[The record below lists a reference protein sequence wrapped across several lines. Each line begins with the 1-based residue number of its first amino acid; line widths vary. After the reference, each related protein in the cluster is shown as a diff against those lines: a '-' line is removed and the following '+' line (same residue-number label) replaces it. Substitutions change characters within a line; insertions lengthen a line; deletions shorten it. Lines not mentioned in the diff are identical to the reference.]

1 MCETGI
7 KICGMRRIED
17 IEAAN
22 ACRPDYIG
30 FILSPGF
37 RRSVTPEA
45 AEQLAR
51 RLAPGIL
58 KVGVFVNESVERV
71 ASAAGF
77 LDLIQLHGSEDNA
90 YIRDLRGRL
99 MTTNDPRGRMMQLH
113 GSEDNAYIRDLRGRL
128 MTTNDPRGRMMTND
142 PRGRLM
148 TNDPRGRL
156 LIQAFRIRCVDDLKT
171 AMESEADYLLL
182 DNGTG
187 TGEAFDWSLI
197 SDAEELM
204 CGEAARPWILAGGL
218 GPDNVAEAVRRFRP
232 YAVDLSSGAETD
244 GWKDPEKMARCVQ
257 AVREAGREGGR

>member
-22 ACRPDYIG
+22 ACRPDFIG

-77 LDLIQLHGSEDNA
+77 LDLIQLHGKEDNA

-99 MTTNDPRGRMMQLH
+99 MTTNDPRGHM
-113 GSEDNAYIRDLRGRL
+113 AT
-128 MTTNDPRGRMMTND
+128 MT
-142 PRGRLM
+142 

-156 LIQAFRIRCVDDLKT
+156 LIQAFRIRCANDLKR

-197 SDAEELM
+197 RDAEALKR
-204 CGEAARPWILAGGL
+204 GAAAKPWILAGGL

-232 YAVDLSSGAETD
+232 FAVDLSSGAETD

-257 AVREAGREGGR
+257 AVREAGREGASTRR

>member
-1 MCETGI
+1 MSETRI

-37 RRSVTPEA
+37 RRSVTPEE

-90 YIRDLRGRL
+90 YIRDLRGRMATSDPRGL
-99 MTTNDPRGRMMQLH
+99 LEATNDPRGRM
-113 GSEDNAYIRDLRGRL
+113 
-128 MTTNDPRGRMMTND
+128 TKPV
-142 PRGRLM
+142 
-148 TNDPRGRL
+148 
-156 LIQAFRIRCVDDLKT
+156 IQAFRIRCADDLKR

-197 SDAEELM
+197 SEAETQQS
-204 CGEAARPWILAGGL
+204 GAAARPWILAGGL

-232 YAVDLSSGAETD
+232 FAVDLSSGAETD

-257 AVREAGREGGR
+257 AVREAGREMIRQGG

>member
-7 KICGMRRIED
+7 KICGMRRVED

-58 KVGVFVNESVERV
+58 KVGVFVNESVENV
-71 ASAAGF
+71 AAAAGF
-77 LDLIQLHGSEDNA
+77 LDMIQLHGKEDNA

-99 MTTNDPRGRMMQLH
+99 TT
-113 GSEDNAYIRDLRGRL
+113 
-128 MTTNDPRGRMMTND
+128 TND

-148 TNDPRGRL
+148 TNDPKGRL
-156 LIQAFRIRCVDDLKT
+156 LIQAFRIRCANDLKR

-197 SDAEELM
+197 RDAEALKR
-204 CGEAARPWILAGGL
+204 GEAARPWILAGGL

-257 AVREAGREGGR
+257 AVREAGRETGR

>member
-1 MCETGI
+1 MKDTREVAVMFETRI

-37 RRSVTPEA
+37 RRSVTPEE
-45 AEQLAR
+45 AEQLALK
-51 RLAPGIL
+51 LAPEIL
-58 KVGVFVNESVERV
+58 KVGVFVNENIDRVVE
-71 ASAAGF
+71 AAGF
-77 LDLIQLHGSEDNA
+77 LDLIQLHGKEDNS
-90 YIRDLRGRL
+90 YIRELRGRL
-99 MTTNDPRGRMMQLH
+99 MGTNAPARTNDPGGRSATTNDPRGR
-113 GSEDNAYIRDLRGRL
+113 S
-128 MTTNDPRGRMMTND
+128 
-142 PRGRLM
+142 
-148 TNDPRGRL
+148 
-156 LIQAFRIRCVDDLKT
+156 LIQAFRIKCADDLKK

-197 SDAEELM
+197 SDADEQQSM
-204 CGEAARPWILAGGL
+204 DDNRPWILAGGL

-244 GWKDPEKMARCVQ
+244 GWKDPEKMAKCVQ
-257 AVREAGREGGR
+257 AVRLAGSRTSEQSEKTAAN

>member
-1 MCETGI
+1 MQSTPEVEVMCETGI
-7 KICGMRRIED
+7 KICGMRRKED

-45 AEQLAR
+45 AELLAR

-58 KVGVFVNESVERV
+58 KVGVFVNESVEKV

-77 LDLIQLHGSEDNA
+77 LDMIQLHGNEDNA

-99 MTTNDPRGRMMQLH
+99 MTTNDPRGR
-113 GSEDNAYIRDLRGRL
+113 L
-128 MTTNDPRGRMMTND
+128 MTT
-142 PRGRLM
+142 

-156 LIQAFRIRCVDDLKT
+156 LIQAFRIRCADDLKR

-197 SDAEELM
+197 SGVKAQQPET
-204 CGEAARPWILAGGL
+204 AVRPWILAGGL
-218 GPDNVAEAVRRFRP
+218 GADNVAEAVRRFRP

-257 AVREAGREGGR
+257 AVREAGREMIRQGG

>member
-22 ACRPDYIG
+22 ACRPDFIG

-45 AEQLAR
+45 AELLAR

-58 KVGVFVNESVERV
+58 KVGVFVNESVEKV

-77 LDLIQLHGSEDNA
+77 LDMIQLHGNEDNA

-99 MTTNDPRGRMMQLH
+99 MTTNDPRGRVAQ
-113 GSEDNAYIRDLRGRL
+113 
-128 MTTNDPRGRMMTND
+128 PV
-142 PRGRLM
+142 
-148 TNDPRGRL
+148 
-156 LIQAFRIRCVDDLKT
+156 IQAFRIRCADDLKR

-197 SDAEELM
+197 SGVKAQQP
-204 CGEAARPWILAGGL
+204 GTAVRPWILAGGL
-218 GPDNVAEAVRRFRP
+218 GADNVAEAVRRFRP
-232 YAVDLSSGAETD
+232 FAVDLSSGAETD

-257 AVREAGREGGR
+257 AVREAGRENSR

>member
-7 KICGMRRIED
+7 KICGMRRKED

-22 ACRPDYIG
+22 ACRPDFIG
-30 FILSPGF
+30 FILSSGF

-45 AEQLAR
+45 AELLAGQ
-51 RLAPGIL
+51 LAPGIL

-71 ASAAGF
+71 VSVAGF
-77 LDLIQLHGSEDNA
+77 LDMIQLHGSEDNA
-90 YIRDLRGRL
+90 YIRDLRGQL
-99 MTTNDPRGRMMQLH
+99 VTTNDPR
-113 GSEDNAYIRDLRGRL
+113 ARL
-128 MTTNDPRGRMMTND
+128 TTINDPRVRVTK
-142 PRGRLM
+142 PV
-148 TNDPRGRL
+148 
-156 LIQAFRIRCVDDLKT
+156 IQAFRIRCADDLKR

-197 SDAEELM
+197 SDAEALK
-204 CGEAARPWILAGGL
+204 CREAARPWILAGGL

-257 AVREAGREGGR
+257 AVREAGREMIRQGG

>member
-1 MCETGI
+1 VEMMCETGI
-7 KICGMRRIED
+7 KICGMRRKED

-37 RRSVTPEA
+37 RRSVTPED
-45 AEQLAR
+45 AELLAR

-58 KVGVFVNESVERV
+58 KVGVFVNESVEKV
-71 ASAAGF
+71 VEAAGF

-90 YIRDLRGRL
+90 YRRDLRGRMATSDPRGL
-99 MTTNDPRGRMMQLH
+99 LEATNDPRGRM
-113 GSEDNAYIRDLRGRL
+113 
-128 MTTNDPRGRMMTND
+128 TKPV
-142 PRGRLM
+142 
-148 TNDPRGRL
+148 
-156 LIQAFRIRCVDDLKT
+156 IQAFRIRSADDLKR

-197 SDAEELM
+197 SDAEVLM
-204 CGEAARPWILAGGL
+204 CGEAAKPWILAGGL
-218 GPDNVAEAVRRFRP
+218 GPDNVAEAVRRFKP
-232 YAVDLSSGAETD
+232 FAVDLSSGAETD

-257 AVREAGREGGR
+257 AVREAGRENSR

>member
-22 ACRPDYIG
+22 ACRPDFIG

-58 KVGVFVNESVERV
+58 KVGVFVNESVEKV

-77 LDLIQLHGSEDNA
+77 LDMIQLHGNEDNA

-99 MTTNDPRGRMMQLH
+99 MTTNDPRGR
-113 GSEDNAYIRDLRGRL
+113 AA
-128 MTTNDPRGRMMTND
+128 T
-142 PRGRLM
+142 

-156 LIQAFRIRCVDDLKT
+156 LIQAFRIRCANDLKR

-197 SDAEELM
+197 RDAEALKR
-204 CGEAARPWILAGGL
+204 GAAAKPWILAGGL
-218 GPDNVAEAVRRFRP
+218 GPDNVAEAVRRFKP
-232 YAVDLSSGAETD
+232 FAVDLSSGAETD

-257 AVREAGREGGR
+257 AVREAGREGASTRR

>member
-22 ACRPDYIG
+22 ACRPDFIG

-45 AEQLAR
+45 AERLAR

-77 LDLIQLHGSEDNA
+77 LDLIQLHGKEDNA

-99 MTTNDPRGRMMQLH
+99 MTTNDPRGR
-113 GSEDNAYIRDLRGRL
+113 
-128 MTTNDPRGRMMTND
+128 
-142 PRGRLM
+142 
-148 TNDPRGRL
+148 
-156 LIQAFRIRCVDDLKT
+156 
-171 AMESEADYLLL
+171 EADYLLL

-197 SDAEELM
+197 RDAEALKR
-204 CGEAARPWILAGGL
+204 GAAAKPWILAGGL

-232 YAVDLSSGAETD
+232 FAVDLSSGAETD

-257 AVREAGREGGR
+257 AVREAGREGASTRR

>member
-22 ACRPDYIG
+22 ACRPDFIG

-37 RRSVTPEA
+37 RRSVTPED
-45 AEQLAR
+45 AELLAR

-58 KVGVFVNESVERV
+58 KVGVFVNESVEKV
-71 ASAAGF
+71 AAAAGF

-99 MTTNDPRGRMMQLH
+99 ATTNDPRGR
-113 GSEDNAYIRDLRGRL
+113 AA
-128 MTTNDPRGRMMTND
+128 T
-142 PRGRLM
+142 

-156 LIQAFRIRCVDDLKT
+156 LIQAFRIRSADDLKR

-197 SDAEELM
+197 SDAEVLM
-204 CGEAARPWILAGGL
+204 CGEAAKPWILAGGL
-218 GPDNVAEAVRRFRP
+218 GPDNVAEAVRRFKP
-232 YAVDLSSGAETD
+232 FAVDLSSGAETD

-257 AVREAGREGGR
+257 AVREAGRENSR

>member
-7 KICGMRRIED
+7 KICGMRRKED

-37 RRSVTPEA
+37 RRSVTPEE

-58 KVGVFVNESVERV
+58 KVGVFVNESVEKV
-71 ASAAGF
+71 VEAAGF

-90 YIRDLRGRL
+90 YIRDLRGRMATSDPRGL
-99 MTTNDPRGRMMQLH
+99 LEATNDPRGRM
-113 GSEDNAYIRDLRGRL
+113 
-128 MTTNDPRGRMMTND
+128 TKPV
-142 PRGRLM
+142 
-148 TNDPRGRL
+148 
-156 LIQAFRIRCVDDLKT
+156 IQAFRIRSADDLKR

-197 SDAEELM
+197 SDAEVLM
-204 CGEAARPWILAGGL
+204 CGEAAKPWILAGGL

-244 GWKDPEKMARCVQ
+244 GWKDPKKMVRCVQ
-257 AVREAGREGGR
+257 AVREAGR

>member
-7 KICGMRRIED
+7 KICGMRRKED

-58 KVGVFVNESVERV
+58 KVGVFVNESVEKV
-71 ASAAGF
+71 AAAAGF

-99 MTTNDPRGRMMQLH
+99 ATTNDPRGR
-113 GSEDNAYIRDLRGRL
+113 AA
-128 MTTNDPRGRMMTND
+128 T
-142 PRGRLM
+142 

-156 LIQAFRIRCVDDLKT
+156 LIQAFRIRSADDLKR
-171 AMESEADYLLL
+171 AKESEADYLLL

-197 SDAEELM
+197 SDAEVLM
-204 CGEAARPWILAGGL
+204 CGEAAKPWILAGGL
-218 GPDNVAEAVRRFRP
+218 GPDNVAEAVRRFKP
-232 YAVDLSSGAETD
+232 FAVDLSSGAETD

-257 AVREAGREGGR
+257 AVREAGRENSR

>member
-22 ACRPDYIG
+22 ACRPDFIG

-45 AEQLAR
+45 AERLAR

-77 LDLIQLHGSEDNA
+77 LDLIQLHGKEDNA
-90 YIRDLRGRL
+90 YIRDLRGRMATSDPRGL
-99 MTTNDPRGRMMQLH
+99 LEATNDPRGRM
-113 GSEDNAYIRDLRGRL
+113 
-128 MTTNDPRGRMMTND
+128 TKPV
-142 PRGRLM
+142 
-148 TNDPRGRL
+148 
-156 LIQAFRIRCVDDLKT
+156 IQAFRIRSADDLKR

-197 SDAEELM
+197 RDAEALKR
-204 CGEAARPWILAGGL
+204 GAAAKPWILAGGL

-232 YAVDLSSGAETD
+232 FAVDLSSGAETD

-257 AVREAGREGGR
+257 AVREAGREGASTRR

>member
-7 KICGMRRIED
+7 KICGMRRKED

-37 RRSVTPEA
+37 RRSVTPED
-45 AEQLAR
+45 AELLAR

-58 KVGVFVNESVERV
+58 KVGVFVNESVEKV
-71 ASAAGF
+71 AAAAGF

-99 MTTNDPRGRMMQLH
+99 ATTNDPRGR
-113 GSEDNAYIRDLRGRL
+113 AA
-128 MTTNDPRGRMMTND
+128 T
-142 PRGRLM
+142 

-156 LIQAFRIRCVDDLKT
+156 LIQAFRIRSADDLKR

-197 SDAEELM
+197 SDAEVLM
-204 CGEAARPWILAGGL
+204 CGEAAKPWILAGGL
-218 GPDNVAEAVRRFRP
+218 GPDNVAEAVRRFKP
-232 YAVDLSSGAETD
+232 FAVDLSSGAETD
-244 GWKDPEKMARCVQ
+244 GWKDPEKMTRCVQ
-257 AVREAGREGGR
+257 AVREAGRENSR

>member
-7 KICGMRRIED
+7 KICGMRRKED

-37 RRSVTPEA
+37 RRSVTPEE

-58 KVGVFVNESVERV
+58 KVGVFVNESVEKV
-71 ASAAGF
+71 AAAAGF
-77 LDLIQLHGSEDNA
+77 LDMIQLHGSEDNA
-90 YIRDLRGRL
+90 YIRDLRGRMATSDPRGL
-99 MTTNDPRGRMMQLH
+99 LEATNDPRGRM
-113 GSEDNAYIRDLRGRL
+113 
-128 MTTNDPRGRMMTND
+128 TKPV
-142 PRGRLM
+142 
-148 TNDPRGRL
+148 
-156 LIQAFRIRCVDDLKT
+156 IQAFRIRSADDLKR

-197 SDAEELM
+197 RDAEALKR
-204 CGEAARPWILAGGL
+204 GAAAKPWILAGGL

-244 GWKDPEKMARCVQ
+244 GWKDPEKMVRCVQ
-257 AVREAGREGGR
+257 AVREAGR

>member
-7 KICGMRRIED
+7 KICGMRRKED

-22 ACRPDYIG
+22 ACRPDFIG

-77 LDLIQLHGSEDNA
+77 LDLIQLHGKEDNA

-99 MTTNDPRGRMMQLH
+99 MTTNDPRGHM
-113 GSEDNAYIRDLRGRL
+113 A
-128 MTTNDPRGRMMTND
+128 TTND

-148 TNDPRGRL
+148 TTNDPRGRL
-156 LIQAFRIRCVDDLKT
+156 LIQAFRIRCANDLKR

-197 SDAEELM
+197 RDAEALKR
-204 CGEAARPWILAGGL
+204 GAAAKPWILAGGL

-232 YAVDLSSGAETD
+232 FAVDLSSGAETD

-257 AVREAGREGGR
+257 AVREAGREGASTRR

>member
-37 RRSVTPEA
+37 RRSVTLEA

-77 LDLIQLHGSEDNA
+77 LDMIQLHGNEDNA

-99 MTTNDPRGRMMQLH
+99 MTTNDPRGR
-113 GSEDNAYIRDLRGRL
+113 AA
-128 MTTNDPRGRMMTND
+128 T
-142 PRGRLM
+142 

-156 LIQAFRIRCVDDLKT
+156 LIQAFRIRCANDLKR

-197 SDAEELM
+197 RDAEALKH
-204 CGEAARPWILAGGL
+204 GAAAKPWILAGGL

-232 YAVDLSSGAETD
+232 FAVDLSSGAETD

-257 AVREAGREGGR
+257 AVREAGREGASTRR

>member
-7 KICGMRRIED
+7 KICGMRRVED

-58 KVGVFVNESVERV
+58 KVGVFVNESVENV
-71 ASAAGF
+71 AAAAGF
-77 LDLIQLHGSEDNA
+77 LDMIQLHGKEDNA

-99 MTTNDPRGRMMQLH
+99 TTTN
-113 GSEDNAYIRDLRGRL
+113 DLRGRL
-128 MTTNDPRGRMMTND
+128 TT
-142 PRGRLM
+142 

-156 LIQAFRIRCVDDLKT
+156 LIQAFRIRCANDLKR

-197 SDAEELM
+197 RDAEALKR
-204 CGEAARPWILAGGL
+204 GAAARPWILAGGL

-257 AVREAGREGGR
+257 AVREAGRETGR

>member
-7 KICGMRRIED
+7 KICGMRRKED

-37 RRSVTPEA
+37 RRSVTPEE

-58 KVGVFVNESVERV
+58 KVGVFVNESVEKV
-71 ASAAGF
+71 VEAAGF

-90 YIRDLRGRL
+90 YIRDLRGR
-99 MTTNDPRGRMMQLH
+99 
-113 GSEDNAYIRDLRGRL
+113 
-128 MTTNDPRGRMMTND
+128 MMTND
-142 PRGRLM
+142 PRGRM
-148 TNDPRGRL
+148 TKPV
-156 LIQAFRIRCVDDLKT
+156 IQAFRIRSADDLKR

-197 SDAEELM
+197 RDAEALKR
-204 CGEAARPWILAGGL
+204 GAAAKPWILAGGL

-244 GWKDPEKMARCVQ
+244 GWKDPEKMVRCVQ
-257 AVREAGREGGR
+257 AVREAGR

>member
-7 KICGMRRIED
+7 KICGMRRKED

-37 RRSVTPEA
+37 RRSVTPED
-45 AEQLAR
+45 AELLAR

-58 KVGVFVNESVERV
+58 KVGVFVN
-71 ASAAGF
+71 
-77 LDLIQLHGSEDNA
+77 
-90 YIRDLRGRL
+90 RGRAA
-99 MTTNDPRGRMMQLH
+99 T
-113 GSEDNAYIRDLRGRL
+113 
-128 MTTNDPRGRMMTND
+128 
-142 PRGRLM
+142 

-156 LIQAFRIRCVDDLKT
+156 LIQAFRIRSADDLKR
-171 AMESEADYLLL
+171 AKESEADYLLL

-197 SDAEELM
+197 SDAEVLM
-204 CGEAARPWILAGGL
+204 CGEAAKPWILAGGL
-218 GPDNVAEAVRRFRP
+218 GPDNVAEAVRRFKP
-232 YAVDLSSGAETD
+232 FAVDLSSGAETD

-257 AVREAGREGGR
+257 AVREAGRENSR

>member
-7 KICGMRRIED
+7 KICGMRRKED

-22 ACRPDYIG
+22 ACRPDFIG

-45 AEQLAR
+45 AEQLPR

-58 KVGVFVNESVERV
+58 KVGVFVNESVEKV

-77 LDLIQLHGSEDNA
+77 LDMIQLHGNEDNA

-99 MTTNDPRGRMMQLH
+99 MTTNDPRGR
-113 GSEDNAYIRDLRGRL
+113 AA
-128 MTTNDPRGRMMTND
+128 T
-142 PRGRLM
+142 

-156 LIQAFRIRCVDDLKT
+156 LIQAFRIRCANDLKR

-197 SDAEELM
+197 RDAEALKH
-204 CGEAARPWILAGGL
+204 GAAAKPWILAGGL

-232 YAVDLSSGAETD
+232 FAVDLSSGAETD

-257 AVREAGREGGR
+257 AVREAGREGASTRR

>member
-22 ACRPDYIG
+22 ACRPDFIG

-37 RRSVTPEA
+37 RRSVTPED
-45 AEQLAR
+45 AELLAR

-77 LDLIQLHGSEDNA
+77 LDLIQLHGKEDNA

-99 MTTNDPRGRMMQLH
+99 MTTNDPRGHM
-113 GSEDNAYIRDLRGRL
+113 A
-128 MTTNDPRGRMMTND
+128 TTND

-148 TNDPRGRL
+148 TTNDPRGRL
-156 LIQAFRIRCVDDLKT
+156 LIQAFRIRCANDLKR

-197 SDAEELM
+197 RDAEALKR
-204 CGEAARPWILAGGL
+204 GAAAKPWILAGGL

-232 YAVDLSSGAETD
+232 FAVDLSSGAETD

-257 AVREAGREGGR
+257 AVREAGREGASTRRERCPEADLENSAVSMFRRH

>member
-22 ACRPDYIG
+22 ACRPDFIG

-58 KVGVFVNESVERV
+58 KVGVFVNESVEKV
-71 ASAAGF
+71 VEAAGF
-77 LDLIQLHGSEDNA
+77 LDLIQLHGKEDNA

-99 MTTNDPRGRMMQLH
+99 MTTNDPRGHM
-113 GSEDNAYIRDLRGRL
+113 A
-128 MTTNDPRGRMMTND
+128 TTND

-148 TNDPRGRL
+148 TTNDPRGRL
-156 LIQAFRIRCVDDLKT
+156 LIQAFRIRCANDLKR

-197 SDAEELM
+197 RDAEALKR
-204 CGEAARPWILAGGL
+204 GAAAKPWILAGGL

-232 YAVDLSSGAETD
+232 FAVDLSSGAETD

-257 AVREAGREGGR
+257 AVREAGREGASTRR

>member
-7 KICGMRRIED
+7 KICGMRRKED

-37 RRSVTPEA
+37 RRSVTPED
-45 AEQLAR
+45 AELLAR

-58 KVGVFVNESVERV
+58 KVGVFVNESVEKV
-71 ASAAGF
+71 AAAAGF

-99 MTTNDPRGRMMQLH
+99 ATTNDPRGR
-113 GSEDNAYIRDLRGRL
+113 AARGRIA
-128 MTTNDPRGRMMTND
+128 TSDPRG
-142 PRGRLM
+142 LLEA

-156 LIQAFRIRCVDDLKT
+156 LIQAFRIRSADDLKR

-197 SDAEELM
+197 SEAETQQS
-204 CGEAARPWILAGGL
+204 GAAARPWILAGGL
-218 GPDNVAEAVRRFRP
+218 GPDNVAEAVRRFKP
-232 YAVDLSSGAETD
+232 FAVDLSSGAETD

-257 AVREAGREGGR
+257 AVREAGRENSR

>member
-7 KICGMRRIED
+7 KICGMRRVED

-58 KVGVFVNESVERV
+58 KVGVFVNESVENV
-71 ASAAGF
+71 AAAAGF
-77 LDLIQLHGSEDNA
+77 LDMIQLHGKEDNA
-90 YIRDLRGRL
+90 YIRDLRGRMATSDPRGL
-99 MTTNDPRGRMMQLH
+99 LEATNDPRGRM
-113 GSEDNAYIRDLRGRL
+113 
-128 MTTNDPRGRMMTND
+128 TKPV
-142 PRGRLM
+142 
-148 TNDPRGRL
+148 
-156 LIQAFRIRCVDDLKT
+156 IQAFRIRSADDLKR

-197 SDAEELM
+197 RDAEALKR
-204 CGEAARPWILAGGL
+204 GEAARPWILAGGL

-257 AVREAGREGGR
+257 AVREAGRETGR

>member
-17 IEAAN
+17 SEAAN
-22 ACRPDYIG
+22 ACRPDFIG

-77 LDLIQLHGSEDNA
+77 LDLIQLHGKEDNA

-99 MTTNDPRGRMMQLH
+99 MTTNDPRGHM
-113 GSEDNAYIRDLRGRL
+113 A
-128 MTTNDPRGRMMTND
+128 T
-142 PRGRLM
+142 

-156 LIQAFRIRCVDDLKT
+156 LIQAFRIRSADDLKR
-171 AMESEADYLLL
+171 ALESEADYLLL

-197 SDAEELM
+197 SDAEVLM
-204 CGEAARPWILAGGL
+204 CGEAAKPWILAGGL
-218 GPDNVAEAVRRFRP
+218 GPDNVAEAVRRFKP
-232 YAVDLSSGAETD
+232 FAVDLSSGAETD
-244 GWKDPEKMARCVQ
+244 GWKDPVKMEQCVR
-257 AVREAGREGGR
+257 AVRNARSGGAAGDI

>member
-1 MCETGI
+1 MSETRI

-37 RRSVTPEA
+37 RRSVTPEE

-58 KVGVFVNESVERV
+58 KVGVFVNESVEKV
-71 ASAAGF
+71 VEAAGF

-90 YIRDLRGRL
+90 YIRDLRGRMATSDPRGL
-99 MTTNDPRGRMMQLH
+99 LEATNDPRGRM
-113 GSEDNAYIRDLRGRL
+113 
-128 MTTNDPRGRMMTND
+128 TKPV
-142 PRGRLM
+142 
-148 TNDPRGRL
+148 
-156 LIQAFRIRCVDDLKT
+156 IQAFRIRSADDLKR

-197 SDAEELM
+197 RDAEALKR
-204 CGEAARPWILAGGL
+204 GAAAKPWILAGGL

-244 GWKDPEKMARCVQ
+244 GWKDPEKMVRCVQ
-257 AVREAGREGGR
+257 AVREAGR

>member
-1 MCETGI
+1 MFETKI

-22 ACRPDYIG
+22 ACRPDFIG

-51 RLAPGIL
+51 KLAPGIL
-58 KVGVFVNESVERV
+58 KVGVFVDESIETV
-71 ASAAGF
+71 ADAAGF
-77 LDLIQLHGSEDNA
+77 LDLIQLHGKEDNS

-99 MTTNDPRGRMMQLH
+99 
-113 GSEDNAYIRDLRGRL
+113 AK
-128 MTTNDPRGRMMTND
+128 
-142 PRGRLM
+142 

-156 LIQAFRIRCVDDLKT
+156 LIQAFRIKCAGDLKR
-171 AMESEADYLLL
+171 AMKSEADYLLL

-197 SDAEELM
+197 NDADVQQS
-204 CGEAARPWILAGGL
+204 GEDNRPWILAGGL
-218 GPDNVAEAVRRFRP
+218 GPDNLAEAVRRYRP
-232 YAVDLSSGAETD
+232 YAVDLSSGAETE
-244 GWKDPEKMARCVQ
+244 GWKDPKKMARCVQ
-257 AVREAGREGGR
+257 AVRETCSELI

>member
-1 MCETGI
+1 MMCETGI
-7 KICGMRRIED
+7 KICGMRRKED

-37 RRSVTPEA
+37 RRSVTPED
-45 AEQLAR
+45 AELLAR

-58 KVGVFVNESVERV
+58 KVGVFVNESVEKV
-71 ASAAGF
+71 AAAAGF

-99 MTTNDPRGRMMQLH
+99 ATTNDPRGR
-113 GSEDNAYIRDLRGRL
+113 AA
-128 MTTNDPRGRMMTND
+128 T
-142 PRGRLM
+142 

-156 LIQAFRIRCVDDLKT
+156 LIQAFRIRSADDLKR
-171 AMESEADYLLL
+171 AKESEADYLLL

-197 SDAEELM
+197 SDAEVLM
-204 CGEAARPWILAGGL
+204 CGEAAKPWILAGGL
-218 GPDNVAEAVRRFRP
+218 GPDNVAEAVRRFKP
-232 YAVDLSSGAETD
+232 FAVDLSSGAETD

-257 AVREAGREGGR
+257 AVREAGRENSR

>member
-7 KICGMRRIED
+7 KICGMRRVED

-58 KVGVFVNESVERV
+58 KVGVFVNESVENV
-71 ASAAGF
+71 AAAAGF
-77 LDLIQLHGSEDNA
+77 LDMIQLHGNEDNA

-99 MTTNDPRGRMMQLH
+99 MTTNDPRGR
-113 GSEDNAYIRDLRGRL
+113 
-128 MTTNDPRGRMMTND
+128 
-142 PRGRLM
+142 LM
-148 TNDPRGRL
+148 TNDPKGRL
-156 LIQAFRIRCVDDLKT
+156 LIQAFRIRCANDLKR

-197 SDAEELM
+197 RDAEALKR
-204 CGEAARPWILAGGL
+204 GEAARPWILAGGL

-257 AVREAGREGGR
+257 AVREAGRETGR

>member
-7 KICGMRRIED
+7 KICGMRRKED

-37 RRSVTPEA
+37 RRSVTPED
-45 AEQLAR
+45 AELLAR

-58 KVGVFVNESVERV
+58 KVGVFVNESVEKV
-71 ASAAGF
+71 VEAAGF

-99 MTTNDPRGRMMQLH
+99 ATTNDPRGR
-113 GSEDNAYIRDLRGRL
+113 AA
-128 MTTNDPRGRMMTND
+128 T
-142 PRGRLM
+142 

-156 LIQAFRIRCVDDLKT
+156 LIQAFRIRSADDLKR

-197 SDAEELM
+197 SDAEVLM
-204 CGEAARPWILAGGL
+204 CGEAAKPWILAGGL
-218 GPDNVAEAVRRFRP
+218 GPDNVAEAVRRFKP
-232 YAVDLSSGAETD
+232 FAVDLSSGAETD

-257 AVREAGREGGR
+257 AVREAGRENSR

>member
-22 ACRPDYIG
+22 ACRPDFIG

-77 LDLIQLHGSEDNA
+77 LDLIQLHGKEDNA

-99 MTTNDPRGRMMQLH
+99 MTTNDPRGHM
-113 GSEDNAYIRDLRGRL
+113 A
-128 MTTNDPRGRMMTND
+128 TTND

-148 TNDPRGRL
+148 TTNDPRGRL
-156 LIQAFRIRCVDDLKT
+156 LIQAFRIRCANDLKR

-197 SDAEELM
+197 RDAEALKH
-204 CGEAARPWILAGGL
+204 GAAAKPWILAGGL

-232 YAVDLSSGAETD
+232 FAVDLSSGAETD

-257 AVREAGREGGR
+257 AVREAGREGASTRR